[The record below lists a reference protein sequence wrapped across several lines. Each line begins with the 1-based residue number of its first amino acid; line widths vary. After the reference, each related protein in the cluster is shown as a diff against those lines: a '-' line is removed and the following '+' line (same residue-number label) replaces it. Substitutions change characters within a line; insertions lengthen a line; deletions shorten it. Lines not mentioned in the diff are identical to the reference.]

1 MEAPDR
7 ERGGVQPY
15 PATPRKRWTP
25 SDVVPVPGLSPRSPS
40 PLLIIVEIV
49 VLFHP
54 DFHQVDAIVY
64 NRVIAM
70 IGGGLTTCL
79 SLTGLVIARAELGE
93 SDVSSEQR
101 SASLC
106 GVVLCLSPVLVIVG
120 AYSVLGPGVAEWLF
134 GWK

>member
-15 PATPRKRWTP
+15 PGTPRKRWTP
-25 SDVVPVPGLSPRSPS
+25 LRCGAGALIVTAISITAV
-40 PLLIIVEIV
+40 IIVEIV
-49 VLFHP
+49 VLLHP
-54 DFHQVDAIVY
+54 DFHQVDGIVY

-93 SDVSSEQR
+93 SDVSSRQR

-106 GVVLCLSPVLVIVG
+106 GVVR
-120 AYSVLGPGVAEWLF
+120 A
-134 GWK
+134 

>member
-1 MEAPDR
+1 MEAPDL

-15 PATPRKRWTP
+15 PGTPRRRWT
-25 SDVVPVPGLSPRSPS
+25 SLRCGVDAWIVTAISIVAV
-40 PLLIIVEIV
+40 IIVEVV
-49 VLFHP
+49 VLLWP
-54 DFHQVDAIVY
+54 DFHQVDGIVY

-70 IGGGLTTCL
+70 IGGGLTACL

-93 SDVSSEQR
+93 SDVSSRQR
-101 SASLC
+101 STSLC

-120 AYSVLGPGVAEWLF
+120 VYSVLGAGAAEWLF